1 VTPIGNFVDRMRPYF
16 VRQPKVR
23 PAATAPQP
31 AAAAPQSAAQPQA
44 APQKQPAAAAAGSA
58 APAQPTQPQAPA
70 VDGGELAKRRE
81 RLARE
86 FAELQ
91 WDLGGLT
98 YEMAIRDHFRLD
110 LLVRQAAKLQQVDAE
125 LGSVDRLLHMEQAGA
140 AGTCPSCGAL
150 FSRGAV
156 YCWQCGKDLMPQSR
170 IQAPTQAAQQ
180 QPPSQ
185 PQAQSTPTPPTPTP
199 PTPTRPPSK

>member
-1 VTPIGNFVDRMRPYF
+1 MTPIGGLFDRMRPYF

-23 PAATAPQP
+23 PPATSPQP
-31 AAAAPQSAAQPQA
+31 AAAPQ
-44 APQKQPAAAAAGSA
+44 QPAAAASGAPSA

-170 IQAPTQAAQQ
+170 IQAPTQAAAQQ
-180 QPPSQ
+180 PPPSQ
-185 PQAQSTPTPPTPTP
+185 PEAQSTPTPPTPTP

>member
-1 VTPIGNFVDRMRPYF
+1 MTRIGDFVDRIRPYF

-23 PAATAPQP
+23 PP
-31 AAAAPQSAAQPQA
+31 AAPTAAASQRAPAASPPVAGAAQPQ
-44 APQKQPAAAAAGSA
+44 
-58 APAQPTQPQAPA
+58 PTPAPA
-70 VDGGELAKRRE
+70 VNAGELAKRRE
-81 RLARE
+81 ELARE

-125 LGSVDRLLHMEQAGA
+125 LGSVDRLLQLGQAGA

-150 FSRGAV
+150 YSRGAV
-156 YCWQCGKDLMPQSR
+156 YCWQCGKDLMAQTTVQRPAAAPPVATPPAPQPPPPPASPAP
-170 IQAPTQAAQQ
+170 QAPTKA
-180 QPPSQ
+180 PP
-185 PQAQSTPTPPTPTP
+185 A
-199 PTPTRPPSK
+199 